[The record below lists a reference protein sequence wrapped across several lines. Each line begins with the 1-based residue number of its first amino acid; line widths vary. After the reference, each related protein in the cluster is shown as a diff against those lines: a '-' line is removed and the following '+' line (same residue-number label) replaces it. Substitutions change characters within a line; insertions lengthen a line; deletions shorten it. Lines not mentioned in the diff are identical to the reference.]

1 MLLNDTAIAPPT
13 PEQNC
18 QSIVEQ
24 TVYCQVGIEDCEWG
38 MIASDELN
46 ASIERI
52 TSGTETQT
60 DIETLRLALTDSE
73 QDAFP

>member
-1 MLLNDTAIAPPT
+1 
-13 PEQNC
+13 
-18 QSIVEQ
+18 
-24 TVYCQVGIEDCEWG
+24 

-46 ASIERI
+46 AIIERI